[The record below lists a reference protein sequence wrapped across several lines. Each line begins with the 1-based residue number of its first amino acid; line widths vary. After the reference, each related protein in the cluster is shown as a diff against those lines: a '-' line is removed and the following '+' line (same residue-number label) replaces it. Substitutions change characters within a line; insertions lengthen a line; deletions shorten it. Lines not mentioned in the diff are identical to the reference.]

1 MKVVSLHRYPVKS
14 MGGEALARAVVTPR
28 GLDGD
33 RRWMM
38 VRDDGRFLTRR
49 ELPAMALVSAQPI
62 GHGPTGHGLR
72 LRHRVPGGDGTGEL
86 DVPVPPSGAPEL
98 PVRVWGDEVTGRDAG
113 PVAAAWLSAIFGRP
127 VRLVHMAEE
136 TVRPVHPDY
145 GAAGDQVSFA
155 DGFPLLVTT
164 VESLAALN
172 ARLDAPLDMA
182 RFRPNIVLEGA
193 GAAFAEDG
201 WRRLRIGGLTL
212 RVVKPC
218 TRCVI
223 TTQNVET
230 GESTG
235 PEPLRTLKAMG
246 RVWQKMPVFGQ
257 NAIPDGPGAIAVGD
271 TVDVL

>member
-14 MGGEALARAVVTPR
+14 MGGEALARTTVTPR
-28 GLDGD
+28 GLEGD

-38 VRDDGRFLTRR
+38 VREDGRFLTRR
-49 ELPAMALVSAQPI
+49 ELPAMALVSAQP
-62 GHGPTGHGLR
+62 TERGLR
-72 LRHRVPGGDGTGEL
+72 LRHCVAGADAASEL
-86 DVPVPPSGAPEL
+86 DVPVPLSGAPEL
-98 PVRVWGDEVTGRDAG
+98 PVRVWGDEVAGRDAG
-113 PVAAAWLSAIFGRP
+113 PAAAAWLSALFGRP

-145 GAAGDQVSFA
+145 GAAGDRVSFA

-172 ARLDAPLDMA
+172 ARLDAPVDMA

-201 WRRLRIGGLTL
+201 WRRLRVGGLTL

-223 TTQNVET
+223 TTQDVES

-257 NAIPDGPGAIAVGD
+257 NAIPDGPAAIAVGD
-271 TVDVL
+271 AVEVL

>member
-14 MGGEALARAVVTPR
+14 MGGEAMTRAMVTSR
-28 GLDGD
+28 GLEGD

-38 VRDDGRFLTRR
+38 VREDGRFLTRR
-49 ELPAMALVSAQPI
+49 ELPAMALVSAQP
-62 GHGPTGHGLR
+62 TEHGLR
-72 LRHRVPGGDGTGEL
+72 LRHRAPGVDAASEL
-86 DVPVPPSGAPEL
+86 DVPVPPADAPVL
-98 PVRVWGDEVTGRDAG
+98 PVRVWGDEVHGHDAG
-113 PVAAAWLSAIFGRP
+113 PAAAAWLSALFGRP
-127 VRLVHMAEE
+127 VRLVHMAEQ

-145 GAAGDQVSFA
+145 GAAGDRVSFA

-172 ARLDAPLDMA
+172 ARLDAPLDMG

-201 WRRLRIGGLTL
+201 WQRLRIGGLTL

-223 TTQNVET
+223 TTQDVET